1 MKLATLINNLAIA
14 AGTAHS
20 VLKNRIG
27 NMANLTTP
35 AKTNLVDA
43 INEAYTLAQNAVSGA
58 GAIDDAAGSGATT
71 VTWSAGKT
79 ADAVAAAAAAGVA
92 AAAAIKAEILGGVG
106 PAFDTLVELADKMT
120 ADGSLVLQII
130 SDLAKRVRVDA
141 AQAFTGAERLQAQE
155 NLGLGDCENTDFA
168 AAFTAAA
175 SV

>member
-79 ADAVAAAAAAGVA
+79 ADSVAAGVA
-92 AAAAIKAEILGGVG
+92 AAAAIKAELLGGVG